1 MTEAIE
7 AINYFAQSDG
17 NNAWARDHIYGIEKD
32 YRLARVAKISLFMNG
47 AGEGNII
54 FGDGLENVPDKGI
67 ENGTFDILVANPPY
81 AVKDFKQH
89 LQLKNNSFTLLDR
102 IGMNGGEI
110 ETLFVERIAQLLKP
124 QGVAS
129 VILPSS
135 ILSNDSASYTGAR
148 EQLLQN
154 FYIRGIA
161 AFGSKTFGATG
172 TNTVVM
178 FLEKFN
184 EPPKQIDLSA
194 DSVDAV
200 FSGAELAEWKD
211 KDIFEAYLAQIDVS
225 ENEYRAFLNKFLS
238 VADLEGSKYFKMY
251 VTAFAD
257 SADAK
262 NLLKTKAYQQKSA
275 DEQAAVYLEKLYS
288 YAYSIEREKLF
299 YFSLVYQQTTVI
311 ITAPADNKAQ
321 KEFLGYDWSNRKGN
335 EGIQIITP
343 GGKMYN
349 PRDRRSETALA
360 SVVRNSFM
368 ERPLSV
374 DENLKKYA
382 SVVCT
387 HEMLNF
393 CRPIF
398 TKAINITTAQRN
410 SVISK
415 YPRYRLDNK
424 EKFSITIGKRVL
436 STEINQ
442 GEGIPVFSANVHGD
456 FKHNNF
462 VLKEEDYLNYSD
474 NFKLI
479 ETLVKSIFSTNTVV
493 FIGYSLNDYNIKLI
507 LNWTKTLLKDSFRE
521 PIFLYVGSQ
530 ALTDTEIIY
539 HQSKGLLVIEWNKL
553 IASTDV
559 YLDRYT
565 AIFSAL
571 KNQSELSLDGK
582 SEDDA
587 FEILYNLLQP
597 LGCLNALRIEDVS
610 KRLYPYV
617 IIGDD
622 GVIRLSNNDSL
633 LLKKFF
639 TINQLSEGEQDNLTK
654 TMLEKYRCILD
665 VFRKAR
671 ILEVED
677 GHKYRRFVAGEV
689 PFADKNCILFD
700 YSAMCTFSTKNYKT
714 LERNYKK
721 AFYLSRLRRYDEAF
735 FHFSEVAKQA
745 FKESNYLMYYFAE
758 SNCISLRKVIKNV
771 NTWYRCYNLDAI
783 EALSPND
790 LEAENLFRRLPV
802 EFRNTYD
809 NLRDIHSANMLY
821 KYSYEAFA
829 DGQKLQ
835 KVIESGTTEFG
846 MTSSGK
852 AICRVN
858 DYLHFLLGNGIVADV
873 FSEYRNA
880 VKNLMS
886 LLVYKY
892 SIQGKKV
899 LHEQL
904 FPFIG
909 GNDVHFDEID
919 FHCFIE
925 YFDAKEISALLKKH
939 HIETIAFQN
948 MDLVET
954 AVNNLL
960 DYYSSAVRATKNNI
974 DVIGLQTQIKKCLV
988 LLGYVNISQ
997 GLVDKICSFILTQE
1011 FREIL
1016 IDDKI
1021 LFLDRQLERRKM
1033 YSKETSRIVENTLIS
1048 YLDRNISAL
1057 KSGERFEVLSRNTGI
1072 NYCNLVHYI
1081 FAPGE
1086 KHFSRRLA
1094 ARVSQIINNN
1104 LFQMNRQITQ
1114 HYYGY
1119 VSNNQQKKL
1128 ITWANKQ
1135 SRTNFS
1141 FDLFE
1146 MLVQCDARISKAAK
1160 TQLKIFLRQRIDA
1173 AQENNNNGIV
1183 VYPTKHPYEE
1193 LDQVGYWCLINVLD
1207 AKDFRE
1213 FLGNSAA
1220 FDFYCEYTKF
1230 DFNKFDVSWLLNLYP
1245 HTLEQIAKNE
1255 KVKGCVRVAIADA
1268 LNDGEIALSDSQRLQ
1283 SILIKHFC

>member
-1 MTEAIE
+1 MYEKELQRILTAS
-7 AINYFAQSDG
+7 Q
-17 NNAWARDHIYGIEKD
+17 NNA
-32 YRLARVAKISLFMNG
+32 LTFFVG
-47 AGEGNII
+47 AGVSALSGAPTWKRLIHAISDRLGQARKDEYSSDEYLQIPQMFYYSLGENKEEYYTFVKAQLHSSPMLPNVIHREMLNLNPVSFITTNYDTLLEDAAVQYCQSFKVVSRDEDVPTI
-54 FGDGLENVPDKGI
+54 FGDR
-67 ENGTFDILVANPPY
+67 FIL
-81 AVKDFKQH
+81 
-89 LQLKNNSFTLLDR
+89 
-102 IGMNGGEI
+102 
-110 ETLFVERIAQLLKP
+110 
-124 QGVAS
+124 
-129 VILPSS
+129 
-135 ILSNDSASYTGAR
+135 
-148 EQLLQN
+148 
-154 FYIRGIA
+154 
-161 AFGSKTFGATG
+161 
-172 TNTVVM
+172 
-178 FLEKFN
+178 
-184 EPPKQIDLSA
+184 
-194 DSVDAV
+194 
-200 FSGAELAEWKD
+200 
-211 KDIFEAYLAQIDVS
+211 
-225 ENEYRAFLNKFLS
+225 
-238 VADLEGSKYFKMY
+238 
-251 VTAFAD
+251 
-257 SADAK
+257 
-262 NLLKTKAYQQKSA
+262 
-275 DEQAAVYLEKLYS
+275 KL
-288 YAYSIEREKLF
+288 
-299 YFSLVYQQTTVI
+299 
-311 ITAPADNKAQ
+311 
-321 KEFLGYDWSNRKGN
+321 
-335 EGIQIITP
+335 
-343 GGKMYN
+343 
-349 PRDRRSETALA
+349 
-360 SVVRNSFM
+360 
-368 ERPLSV
+368 
-374 DENLKKYA
+374 
-382 SVVCT
+382 
-387 HEMLNF
+387 
-393 CRPIF
+393 
-398 TKAINITTAQRN
+398 
-410 SVISK
+410 
-415 YPRYRLDNK
+415 
-424 EKFSITIGKRVL
+424 
-436 STEINQ
+436 
-442 GEGIPVFSANVHGD
+442 HGD

-530 ALTDTEIIY
+530 VLTDTEIIY

-565 AIFSAL
+565 AIFAAL

-758 SNCISLRKVIKNV
+758 SNCISLWKVIKNV
-771 NTWYRCYNLDAI
+771 NTWYRCYNLD
-783 EALSPND
+783 
-790 LEAENLFRRLPV
+790 
-802 EFRNTYD
+802 
-809 NLRDIHSANMLY
+809 
-821 KYSYEAFA
+821 
-829 DGQKLQ
+829 
-835 KVIESGTTEFG
+835 
-846 MTSSGK
+846 
-852 AICRVN
+852 
-858 DYLHFLLGNGIVADV
+858 
-873 FSEYRNA
+873 
-880 VKNLMS
+880 
-886 LLVYKY
+886 
-892 SIQGKKV
+892 
-899 LHEQL
+899 
-904 FPFIG
+904 
-909 GNDVHFDEID
+909 
-919 FHCFIE
+919 
-925 YFDAKEISALLKKH
+925 FDAKEISALLKKH
-939 HIETIAFQN
+939 HIETIAFRN

-974 DVIGLQTQIKKCLV
+974 DVIGLQTQIKNCLV

-1057 KSGERFEVLSRNTGI
+1057 KNGERFEVLSRNTGI

-1094 ARVSQIINNN
+1094 ARVSQIID
-1104 LFQMNRQITQ
+1104 
-1114 HYYGY
+1114 
-1119 VSNNQQKKL
+1119 
-1128 ITWANKQ
+1128 NK
-1135 SRTNFS
+1135 
-1141 FDLFE
+1141 
-1146 MLVQCDARISKAAK
+1146 DA
-1160 TQLKIFLRQRIDA
+1160 
-1173 AQENNNNGIV
+1173 
-1183 VYPTKHPYEE
+1183 YE
-1193 LDQVGYWCLINVLD
+1193 L
-1207 AKDFRE
+1207 
-1213 FLGNSAA
+1213 
-1220 FDFYCEYTKF
+1220 
-1230 DFNKFDVSWLLNLYP
+1230 P
-1245 HTLEQIAKNE
+1245 
-1255 KVKGCVRVAIADA
+1255 
-1268 LNDGEIALSDSQRLQ
+1268 
-1283 SILIKHFC
+1283 